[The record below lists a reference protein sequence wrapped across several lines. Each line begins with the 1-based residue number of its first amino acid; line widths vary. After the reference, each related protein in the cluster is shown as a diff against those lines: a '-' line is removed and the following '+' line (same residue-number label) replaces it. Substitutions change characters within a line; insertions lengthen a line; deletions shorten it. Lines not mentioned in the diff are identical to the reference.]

1 MYPRRRKV
9 YRRKRRAFRR
19 RRYRKRIPRSLGPT
33 RIYNWKQT
41 VDLADIQTSAGVS
54 PALFTNQFTL
64 SSLPSFT
71 EFQALFDQFRIKR
84 IKIMYLPPNS
94 IAWTGSTSSQPIG
107 EFYTVLDFDDATTP
121 GSLNDLLQYQTLK
134 RTYFNKPHYRYFK
147 PLATQSGVYL
157 TGAVTTGYRSL
168 PSNTWFD
175 IATPNVVY
183 YGIKGAF
190 SVSPASTMVAQQIRV
205 TATIYFQTRMT
216 R

>member
-134 RTYFNKPHYRYFK
+134 RTYFNKPHYGK
-147 PLATQSGVYL
+147 ILKVWATHCPAHALAPLPPF
-157 TGAVTTGYRSL
+157 RSL
-168 PSNTWFD
+168 AR
-175 IATPNVVY
+175 I
-183 YGIKGAF
+183 I
-190 SVSPASTMVAQQIRV
+190 VSIIFCVIG
-205 TATIYFQTRMT
+205 
-216 R
+216 